1 MQQAETTALTV
12 SRVAVPVFPGP
23 PLVASPPFSTGTKVE
38 ARPATR
44 LLRRLDERFSG
55 LTVLLVLADL
65 LALAAALIVIG
76 EVTLT
81 PVVAAAAGLL
91 LCCRASARVYRSR
104 LRLSWFDDLPRELVA
119 VTAAVGMFVVVGGL
133 VFDLG
138 RSMVPALQE
147 VLVAALLGLLLRAGV
162 FQIARVARRRFGHG
176 DRTVVIGTGKL
187 ATDLTQSMLEHPEFG
202 LRPVG
207 LVCTGRGGDCD
218 HIDLPVITEPLVP
231 AVLRSRAASVVF
243 ACPDVPDEETLD
255 AAIQVRRLG
264 ATVLI
269 VPRMFELYH
278 DGAGVERLR
287 SFPLVRLPS
296 DPTRRPTWWVKRFL
310 DSAIALVGLALISP
324 LLLVAGIAVLIESGR
339 PIFFS
344 QLRVG
349 LDGEPFTLFKLR
361 SLRPA
366 NDAEQQTLW
375 SVAHDPRVG
384 PVGRFLRRTSL
395 DELPQLWNIVR
406 GDMSLVGPRPER
418 PSFVEQFS
426 ETHDRY
432 AARHRVPTGLT
443 GLAQVNG
450 LRGDTSIADRVRH
463 DNYYI
468 ANWSLW
474 LDARILLLTVREVL
488 RRGQH

>member
-1 MQQAETTALTV
+1 MT
-12 SRVAVPVFPGP
+12 P
-23 PLVASPPFSTGTKVE
+23 PPPPTEPTGTP
-38 ARPATR
+38 ARPSIR

-65 LALAAALIVIG
+65 AALSAALLLVG
-76 EVTLT
+76 AN
-81 PVVAAAAGLL
+81 PVSPAVAVAAGLL
-91 LCCRASARVYRSR
+91 LCCRASARIYRSR

-119 VTAAVGMFVVVGGL
+119 VTAAVGLFVMGGL
-133 VFDLG
+133 VLDLG
-138 RSMVPALQE
+138 RGMVPALPG

-162 FQIARVARRRFGHG
+162 FQIARIARRSFGHG
-176 DRTVVIGTGKL
+176 DRTVVIGTGRL
-187 ATDLTQSMLEHPEFG
+187 ATDLTQAMLEHPEFG

-207 LVCTGRGGDCD
+207 LVRTGRGDD
-218 HIDLPVITEPLVP
+218 PADVDLPVITEPLVP
-231 AVLRSRAASVVF
+231 AVVRTRAASVVF
-243 ACPDVPDEETLD
+243 ACPDVPDEDTLD
-255 AAIQVRRLG
+255 AAIQVRRVG

-287 SFPLVRLPS
+287 SFPLVRLAS
-296 DPTRRPTWWVKRFL
+296 DPTRRPTWWIKRGL
-310 DSAIALVGLALISP
+310 DAAAALLGLALVSP
-324 LLLVAGIAVLIESGR
+324 LLLAAAVAILVESGR
-339 PIFFS
+339 PVFFS

-366 NDAEQQTLW
+366 DDSEQQTLW
-375 SVAHDPRVG
+375 SVARDPRVG

-418 PSFVEQFS
+418 PSFVAQFS

-432 AARHRVPTGLT
+432 AARHRVPAGLT
-443 GLAQVNG
+443 GLSQVNG

-474 LDARILLLTVREVL
+474 LDARILLLTAREVL